1 MKQTL
6 FKTVIEFFSM
16 ERKKMIN
23 FVRKRLNDESYR
35 DAEDIVQDVM
45 VRIFDSADINIPI
58 EKLSAYVYT
67 AIRNRI
73 IDTMRSRRSQLSLD
87 EINEQEEL
95 SLISIMSRSKQADA
109 ALEDEQ
115 HNQSVYD
122 AIGRLSEDERA
133 IIIATEFEDVSFTEL
148 SEMWDVPIGT
158 LLSKKS
164 RALGKIKKMLTKGGM
179 KNEHE

>member
-1 MKQTL
+1 
-6 FKTVIEFFSM
+6 
-16 ERKKMIN
+16 MIN

-45 VRIFDSADINIPI
+45 VRIFDSADLNIPI

-67 AIRNRI
+67 AIRNKI
-73 IDTMRSRRSQLSLD
+73 IDTMRSRRNQLSLD
-87 EINEQEEL
+87 EISEQEEL
-95 SLISIMSRSKQADA
+95 SLVSVMNHVKQADKV
-109 ALEDEQ
+109 LEDEQ
-115 HNQSVYD
+115 YNQTVYD
-122 AIGRLSEDERA
+122 AIGRLSEEERA
-133 IIIATEFEDVSFTEL
+133 IVIATEFEDVTFTEL

-164 RALGKIKKMLTKGGM
+164 RALGKIKKMLTEGGI

>member
-6 FKTVIEFFSM
+6 LKTVIDFFST

-45 VRIFDSADINIPI
+45 VRIFDSADLNIPI

-67 AIRNRI
+67 AIRNKI
-73 IDTMRSRRSQLSLD
+73 IDTMRSRRNQLSLD
-87 EINEQEEL
+87 EISEQEEL
-95 SLISIMSRSKQADA
+95 SLVSVMNHVKQADKV
-109 ALEDEQ
+109 LEDEQ
-115 HNQSVYD
+115 YNQTVYD
-122 AIGRLSEDERA
+122 AIGRLSEEERA
-133 IIIATEFEDVSFTEL
+133 IVIATEFEDVTFTEL

-164 RALGKIKKMLTKGGM
+164 RALGKIKKMLTEGGI